1 MNEYTQDD
9 FLNTTAPFEEV
20 YALHGDPF
28 QHERALAAMCKVAKK
43 AAVINFKTMYIAYV
57 KSLRKQAMT
66 VYQGSVTQFSD
77 QPIELDAGDWRAD
90 EGGVSRQGAFGS
102 EEYACPHPIMPV
114 ERLVNID
121 TGMEKLK
128 LAFRKGKQWRYIIVD
143 KNILASSN
151 KITDLA
157 GNGIAV
163 TSKSAGTLIEY
174 LSDIEN
180 RNYDLIPEKNSVGRL
195 GWINDEGFSPY
206 VEGLVFDGDAN
217 YKSIFESIK
226 THGSGKLW
234 LETII
239 NIRKSSLLA
248 RIVLASAFASVL
260 IAPLGCLPFFVHL
273 WSGESGTGKTV
284 ALMMAAS
291 VWGDPYIGRYIQ
303 TFNSTLVGREK
314 LAAFLNSLPM
324 MIDELQL
331 AKDNRGKLQFD
342 VYALAEGVGRTR
354 GTKTG
359 GIDKTPTWANCT
371 ITTGETPIVNA
382 NSGSGASNRVIEIEC
397 KTADRIIEDGHGLST
412 ILKANYGFAGKA
424 FIKKLK
430 EFDFDKV
437 KEIYAQYYKQLSES
451 NTTEKQAM
459 SAALIVTADALVT
472 EWIFR
477 DGQCLTMEQMAEF
490 LKSKAAISGPERG
503 YHYMCDWVAQNGN
516 KFIRPEDAGS
526 DKVYTGEVYGYLE
539 GSTAYIISSVFRRA
553 CDDEGLSSAS
563 LLSWLKTGN
572 FIETRGRA
580 FTKGKSI
587 NGVKAE
593 CVVMKMP
600 FIEDYDDNE
609 DDLPL

>member
-1 MNEYTQDD
+1 LDEYTQED
-9 FLNTTAPFEEV
+9 FLNTTGPFEAV
-20 YALHGDPF
+20 YAIKDTF
-28 QHERALAAMCKVAKK
+28 QHERALSAMCQVAKK
-43 AAVINFKTMYIAYV
+43 AGVINFKAMYIAYG
-57 KSLRKQAMT
+57 KSLKQQAMT
-66 VYQGSVTQFSD
+66 IYQSNVTEFD
-77 QPIELDAGDWRAD
+77 GQPNLDTGVWRAD
-90 EGGVSRQGAFGS
+90 EGGVSRQGAFGN
-102 EEYACPHPIMPV
+102 EEFACPHPIMPV

-128 LAFRKGKQWRYIIVD
+128 IAFRKGKQWRYLIVD
-143 KNILASSN
+143 KTILASTN

-163 TSKSAGTLIEY
+163 TSKSAGALIEY
-174 LSDIEN
+174 ISDIEN

-217 YKSIFESIK
+217 YKHIFDSIK

-234 LETII
+234 LSTII
-239 NIRKSSLLA
+239 DIRKSSLLA

-359 GIDKTPTWANCT
+359 GIDKTPTWANCI

-382 NSGSGASNRVIEIEC
+382 NSGSGASNRVVEIEC
-397 KTADRIIEDGHGLST
+397 KAADKIIEDGHGVST

-430 EFDFDKV
+430 EVSFDKV
-437 KEIYAQYYKQLSES
+437 KEIYAQYYKKLSES

-477 DGQCLTMEQMAEF
+477 DGQSLSVDEIAEF
-490 LKSKAAISGPERG
+490 LKSKASVSGPERG
-503 YHYMCDWVAQNGN
+503 YHYICDWVAQNGN
-516 KFIRPEDAGS
+516 KFIRPEDAA
-526 DKVYTGEVYGYLE
+526 KEKIYTGEVYGFLA
-539 GSTAYIISSVFRRA
+539 GNTAYIISTMFHRA
-553 CDDEGLSSAS
+553 CEENGLSAPA
-563 LLSWLKTGN
+563 LLSWLKTN
-572 FIETRGRA
+572 DLIETRGRA
-580 FTKGKSI
+580 FTKGKRI
-587 NGVKAE
+587 NGVLAE
-593 CVVMKMP
+593 CVVLKLQV
-600 FIEDYDDNE
+600 FEESE
-609 DDLPL
+609 DDDFSEIIT

>member
-1 MNEYTQDD
+1 LDYTQDD

-20 YALHGDPF
+20 YAVKDAF
-28 QHERALAAMCKVAKK
+28 QHERALVSMCQAAKK
-43 AAVINFKTMYIAYV
+43 AGVINFKAMYMAYE
-57 KSLRKQAMT
+57 KSLKQQAMT
-66 VYQGSVTQFSD
+66 IYQGNMTEFD
-77 QPIELDAGDWRAD
+77 GQPNLDTGQWRAD
-90 EGGVSRQGAFGS
+90 EGGVSRQGAWGA
-102 EEYACPHPIMPV
+102 EEFACPHPIMPV

-128 LAFRKGKQWRYIIVD
+128 LAFRKGKQWRYLIVD
-143 KNILASSN
+143 KTILANSN

-174 LSDIEN
+174 ISDIEN
-180 RNYDLIPEKNSVGRL
+180 RNYDIIPEKNSVGRL

-206 VEGLVFDGDAN
+206 VDGLVFDGDAN
-217 YKSIFESIK
+217 YRHIFDSIK

-234 LETII
+234 LSAIAE
-239 NIRKSSLLA
+239 IRKTSLLA
-248 RIVLASAFASVL
+248 RIVLASSFASVL

-303 TFNSTLVGREK
+303 TFNSTMVGREK

-324 MIDELQL
+324 LIDELQL
-331 AKDNRGKLQFD
+331 AKDNRGKLNFD

-397 KTADRIIEDGHGLST
+397 KADDHIIEDGHGLST
-412 ILKANYGFAGKA
+412 ILKVNYGFAGKA

-430 EFDFDKV
+430 EVGFDKA
-437 KEIYAQYYKQLSES
+437 KEIYAKYYKQLSES

-477 DGQCLTMEQMAEF
+477 DGHGLTVEEIADF

-503 YHYMCDWVAQNGN
+503 YQEMSEWVVQNSN
-516 KFIRPEDAGS
+516 KFNPSNE
-526 DKVYTGEVYGYLE
+526 TGEIYGFVDGKY
-539 GSTAYIISSVFRRA
+539 AYIISSVFRHA
-553 CDDEGLSSAS
+553 AEELGYSPQA
-563 LLSWLKTGN
+563 LLSHMKQKKYIKTRPSGSGC
-572 FIETRGRA
+572 TVSAR
-580 FTKGKSI
+580 I
-587 NGVKAE
+587 NNMRPE
-593 CVVMKMP
+593 CVCMRLYEGFDDHSDD
-600 FIEDYDDNE
+600 FIDIE
-609 DDLPL
+609 LL

>member
-1 MNEYTQDD
+1 LGEYTQDD
-9 FLNTTAPFEEV
+9 FLSTTAPFEEV

-239 NIRKSSLLA
+239 NIRKNSLLA
-248 RIVLASAFASVL
+248 RIVLASAFASALVS
-260 IAPLGCLPFFVHL
+260 PLGCLPFFLHL

-303 TFNSTLVGREK
+303 TFNSTMVGREK

-331 AKDNRGKLQFD
+331 AKDNRGKLNFD

-354 GTKTG
+354 GTRTG

-412 ILKANYGFAGKA
+412 ILKVNYGFAGKA

-430 EFDFDKV
+430 ETGFDKA
-437 KEIYAQYYKQLSES
+437 KEIYAKYYKELSES

-477 DGQCLTMEQMAEF
+477 DGQCLTMEQMSEF

-503 YHYMCDWVAQNGN
+503 YHYMCDWVAQSGN
-516 KFIRPEDAGS
+516 KFVRPEDAGS
-526 DKVYTGEVYGYLE
+526 DKVYNGEIYGYLD
-539 GSTAYIISSVFRRA
+539 GNTAYIISSVFRRA
-553 CDDEGLSSAS
+553 CDDEGISSQG
-563 LLSWLKTGN
+563 LLSWLKTN
-572 FIETRGRA
+572 NLIETRGRA
-580 FTKGKSI
+580 LSKGKRI
-587 NGVKAE
+587 NGVLAE
-593 CVVMKMP
+593 CIVLKLQI
-600 FIEDYDDNE
+600 FEDEYDDEN
-609 DDLPL
+609 DLPL